1 MARQFGKQ
9 HLSVRAG
16 FNRWQRQGCEVGQDV
31 LGAGRGAGHTLISLV
46 RCSPIGQMQDK
57 KLRIAFGHQDFVFT
71 A

>member
-1 MARQFGKQ
+1 MC
-9 HLSVRAG
+9 SVP
-16 FNRWQRQGCEVGQDV
+16 VG
-31 LGAGRGAGHTLISLV
+31 GAGHTLISLV